1 MLILPISGLT
11 VQEDE
16 SPRKLIRIACM
27 ADYQPFT
34 MLNAKNEP
42 ADFKHPDS
50 RIRLTAAEENWL
62 KAHKS
67 IRVGVGIAFPPFQYI
82 AEDGTFQGMASD
94 YIRILNERL
103 DLHLE
108 VADTLIWPQVIER
121 AKERKIDML
130 ACVSPTP
137 EREAYMSFTR
147 PYLSFPIVIIT
158 RKNAPFIGSLEDLHG
173 KKVAIV
179 RELFPQEA
187 MKQDHP
193 TIIPY
198 IASSTLEAL
207 ESVSLGKSDAYI
219 GNLVAASWLIHK
231 HGLANLKVAAPTTYN
246 NVGLC
251 FAVRKDWHQ
260 LLAVI
265 SKGLDSITQEEHDAI
280 RQKWIP
286 VRFEHGIDPQY
297 IRTMSIEIG
306 AVLIV
311 IFCVIFLW
319 NAQIRRR
326 EERFRGLTEHGTDI
340 IQAFTKIGK
349 IVYQSPSH
357 TKILGYEPEA
367 LLGKNTFAL
376 FHEADLP
383 RWENIFSALLKGEE
397 AQTFVHRIR
406 HKEGHYLYFESVC
419 VNLLNNKA
427 LRAIVIAARDITER
441 RIAEEKFRVLFEY
454 SSDAHLIYDDSGI
467 VACNEAALRVLGCVR
482 RDQIFGLHP
491 SVLSPE
497 TQPDGASSV
506 EKHFEMDNIA
516 RKQQHH
522 RFEWIHRKMNG
533 QVFPAEVTLTPV
545 SFGGKPALLAV
556 WHDLTEHRRAEEI
569 IRKNEERYR
578 NLFNTALVGLYR
590 IRLDGSEVLA
600 ANPAAAGIFG
610 YEADEDY
617 LTNFVQ
623 DFYLDSDRGEQLR
636 RLLEEKGKVD
646 GFEMRIRDRKGNVK
660 YISVSAVLYP
670 DKEYIEGVIIDITE
684 RRKAG
689 EQIRKLNEFR
699 EIIIDNAN
707 VMVSVLDS
715 AGNFIVWNKAAERV
729 TGYSRE
735 EVLGHNKLWEWIY
748 PDASYREKIR
758 TEYLHEL
765 KGVAENDLHF
775 MLRTKNGG
783 YRTVAVYPRQLR
795 DEKGQPAG
803 VINVA
808 FDVTEEKRAIGELK
822 KAKAYAEER
831 SQAADIANRAKSEF
845 LANMS
850 HEIRTPM
857 NAVIG
862 MTELTLLTELTAEQK
877 EHLQIVRD
885 SAGHLLEIINDILDF
900 SRIESGKITL
910 EHIDFDL
917 EKMLQRVMRTF
928 SFQAEKKGLCLTLNQ
943 SGNVPRIVRGD
954 PLRLRQVL
962 VNLLS
967 NAFKFT
973 EHGKI
978 TVNAECLMHKPSGQI
993 ILSFSVADTGIGI
1006 PENKQEKIFESFTQ
1020 AEASVGRKY
1029 GGSGLGL
1036 AICRQLVTLMGGSIL
1051 VESKPGVG
1059 STFSFSGV
1067 FEPGD
1072 ESRIEENVSENFSQK
1087 PSRSIRAIKILLAED
1102 NEINAAVAR
1111 KFLEGLGHSVIV
1123 AGNGKEVIRMFS
1135 ESHFDLIL
1143 MDVEMPEV
1151 NGIEAARR
1159 IRERE
1164 AGQVTGNRLQ
1174 VTGDREQ
1181 VTGDREQVTGYRG
1194 DEDQQPAPCPLPPA
1208 TCVPIIAM
1216 TAHALAEFKERCET
1230 AGMNDFVT
1238 KPVDFNELNEVI
1250 EKHIANHQPAVPSL
1264 SEDSPAAS
1272 ATGDESILNNILN
1285 KNEALKRFGG
1295 NEMLLRK
1302 TCSIFAKGTPEMIK
1316 NLRDAVRK
1324 NDFRTIAIHSH
1335 QFKSTCGLI
1344 GAETCRQ
1351 LAVQLE
1357 QAAKA
1362 EQSEQIPL
1370 LSEAL
1375 EKELN
1380 KVMEMIELRSN
1391 HFSFLNKEKYSL

>member
-1 MLILPISGLT
+1 LLILPISGLT

-50 RIRLTAAEENWL
+50 RITLTAAEENWL
-62 KAHKS
+62 KEHKS
-67 IRVGVGIAFPPFQYI
+67 IRVGVGIAFPPFQYL

-108 VADTLIWPQVIER
+108 VVPNLIWPQVIER
-121 AKERKIDML
+121 AKERKIDVL

-137 EREAYMSFTR
+137 EREAYMSFSK

-179 RELFPQEA
+179 RELFPHEA

-219 GNLVAASWLIHK
+219 GNLVAASWLIQK

-260 LLAVI
+260 LLGVI
-265 SKGLDSITQEEHDAI
+265 NKGLDSITQEEHDAI
-280 RQKWIP
+280 RQKWMP
-286 VRFEHGIDPQY
+286 VRFEHGIDTAY
-297 IRTMSIEIG
+297 LRTLAIEIG
-306 AVLIV
+306 AVLFV
-311 IFCVIFLW
+311 IFCLIFLW

-357 TKILGYEPEA
+357 TKVLGYERNE
-367 LLGKNTFAL
+367 LLGKNAFAL
-376 FHEADLP
+376 FHEADMP

-397 AQTFVHRIR
+397 SQTFVHRIR
-406 HKEGHYLYFESVC
+406 HRQGNYLYFESVC
-419 VNLLNNKA
+419 VNLLNNKS
-427 LRAIVIAARDITER
+427 LRAIVINARDITER

-454 SSDAHLIYDDSGI
+454 ASDAHLIYDDSGMI
-467 VACNEAALRVLGCVR
+467 ACNEAALRVLGCVR

-522 RFEWIHRKMNG
+522 RFEWIHQKMNG
-533 QVFPAEVTLTPV
+533 EVFPAEVTLTPV

-590 IRLDGSEVLA
+590 IRSDGSEVLA
-600 ANPAAAGIFG
+600 ANPAAAAIFG

-623 DFYLDSDRGEQLR
+623 DFYLDSDRASLR

-646 GFEMRIRDRKGNVK
+646 GFEMRIKDRKGNAK
-660 YISVSAVLYP
+660 YISVSAVFYP

-729 TGYSRE
+729 SGYSRE
-735 EVLGHNKLWEWIY
+735 EVLGHNKLWERIY
-748 PDASYREKIR
+748 PDASYREKVR
-758 TEYLHEL
+758 AAYLSVL
-765 KGVAENDLHF
+765 KGASDSDLQF
-775 MLRTKNGG
+775 ELRTKSGEC
-783 YRTVAVYPRQLR
+783 RTVAVYPRQLR
-795 DEKGQPAG
+795 DENGQPAG

-808 FDVTEEKRAIGELK
+808 FDVTEEKRAVEELK
-822 KAKAYAEER
+822 KAKAWAEER
-831 SQAADIANRAKSEF
+831 SQAADIANRSKSEF

-885 SAGHLLEIINDILDF
+885 SSRHLLEIINNILDF

-917 EKMLQRVMRTF
+917 DKMLRRVMRTF

-943 SGNVPRIVRGD
+943 SGNVPRIVMGD

-978 TVNAECLMHKPSGQI
+978 TVNAECLMQKPSGQI
-993 ILSFSVADTGIGI
+993 VLSFSVADTGIGI

-1072 ESRIEENVSENFSQK
+1072 ESRIEEDVSENLSQK

-1111 KFLEGLGHSVIV
+1111 KFLEGLGHSVVV
-1123 AGNGKEVIRMFS
+1123 AINGKEVIRMFS

-1143 MDVEMPEV
+1143 MDVEMPEMD
-1151 NGIEAARR
+1151 GIEAARR
-1159 IRERE
+1159 IREGKPHPEGEGRNSPSPSE
-1164 AGQVTGNRLQ
+1164 
-1174 VTGDREQ
+1174 
-1181 VTGDREQVTGYRG
+1181 RG
-1194 DEDQQPAPCPLPPA
+1194 PGGE
-1208 TCVPIIAM
+1208 VGVIPIIAM
-1216 TAHALAEFKERCET
+1216 TAHVLAEFREKCEA
-1230 AGMNDFVT
+1230 AGMNDFVS
-1238 KPVDFNELNEVI
+1238 KPVDFNELNAVI
-1250 EKHIANHQPAVPSL
+1250 EKHIANYKPAVPSL

-1295 NEMLLRK
+1295 NEVLLRK

-1351 LAVQLE
+1351 LAVKLE
-1357 QAAKA
+1357 HAAKA

-1380 KVMEMIELRSN
+1380 KVMEMIEMRSN